1 MAAPMCWSWVI
12 TTMVVPASCSSRRS
26 WPTPKPRSAVL
37 YAFDTGHAA
46 NTGYIFGEPGP
57 AALVTADV
65 IAPLGSW
72 SPKG

>member
-1 MAAPMCWSWVI
+1 VLVVGDHHDGRAGLVQLAPIV
-12 TTMVVPASCSSRRS
+12 AD
-26 WPTPKPRSAVL
+26 AEAGFGGVL
-37 YAFDTGHAA
+37 NAFDTGHAA
-46 NTGYIFGEPGP
+46 DTGYIFGEPGP